1 MPYSRVVGKNLP
13 ASKALALKQALRFKS
28 AGQSLADASIS
39 VPALRLLVSLAA
51 AMPLVL
57 QSVMQ
62 LASLEA
68 IVSQQVIYLSSGI
81 LLATGHKF
89 YTGLF
94 KSIFNFQFTGHSLVA
109 LGSLAALGL
118 SLMEWAKLGS
128 AATSVGWMLLP
139 ALSFPVLLSSPFISK
154 MALFKGKLGESVDDL
169 HVLPKEAR
177 PKSAKGLAKK
187 VPLGT
192 IRPGDIIKLLPGEV
206 CPVDGIISEGI
217 GDFSGGWVT
226 GDTLPR
232 SKAPGETVF
241 AGEHNLNGTLSI
253 QATKAGNG
261 SALYE
266 AMQYSKNVKRRPFLD
281 RSRAIMIKRYTW
293 MLLLTAIG
301 TALFTAFQKTN
312 PILAL
317 NQALMILALGAPVG
331 LGLMTSFPLLVT
343 AKKLARFGVNLHDVR
358 IGDRMQKISQFML
371 SPLDFIVKRGPS
383 MGLVQTLDGESQID
397 HIKMAFAIMKANKHP
412 LTNSLLQVL
421 KVLEED
427 LTDLPSFDRVKSIP
441 GYGAI
446 AEMGERKFIL
456 GSPTLLSKLGVKYRQ
471 YDKLAYE
478 IEKIGHTA
486 VWLAEVGL
494 NNQPKA
500 IFEFAPSMR
509 PSSGIALKALKD
521 MDLEVLMAPGLAAHK
536 MAASLKNLKIDG
548 YINAQSVQDMM
559 KSVLIRQQRGDS
571 VCFIGS
577 SILDMAAMRAADVSI
592 ASVDGPKIVRDHA
605 PITMRVPDPAIV
617 TKTLSMCRSASMKSF
632 SNLWAM
638 FSFSGLGIA
647 MTILGLMS
655 TKVMIALAFM
665 SLFAVL
671 LNGLLL
677 LKD

>member
-1 MPYSRVVGKNLP
+1 MPYSRVAGKNLP
-13 ASKALALKQALRFKS
+13 AAKAIAWKQALRLKDSGKS
-28 AGQSLADASIS
+28 LVEASIS
-39 VPALRLLVSLAA
+39 LPALVLLMSMAAALPLVVQSVLHLVGAESLLSQQAIYVSSALLLV
-51 AMPLVL
+51 
-57 QSVMQ
+57 
-62 LASLEA
+62 
-68 IVSQQVIYLSSGI
+68 
-81 LLATGHKF
+81 TGHKF
-89 YTGLF
+89 FTSF
-94 KSIFNFQFTGHSLVA
+94 IKSIFNFQFTGYALVA
-109 LGSLAALGL
+109 LGALAALGL
-118 SLMEWAKLGS
+118 SLLEWAKL
-128 AATSVGWMLLP
+128 APEATSVGWMLLP
-139 ALSFPVLLSSPFISK
+139 ALSFPTLLASPFISK
-154 MALFKGKLGESVDDL
+154 MAMFKGIHGESIDDL

-241 AGEHNLNGTLSI
+241 AGEQNLNGTLSI

-266 AMQYSKNVKRRPFLD
+266 AMQYSRNVKRRPFVD
-281 RSRAIMIKRYTW
+281 RARMVMIKRYTW
-293 MLLLTAIG
+293 LLIFTAIG
-301 TALFTAFQKTN
+301 AALFTAFQKTN

-317 NQALMILALGAPVG
+317 DQALMILALGAPVG
-331 LGLMTSFPLLVT
+331 LGFMTSFPLLVT
-343 AKKLARFGVNLHDVR
+343 AKKLSRYGVNLHDVR
-358 IGDRMQKISQFML
+358 IGDRMQKITQFML

-397 HIKMAFAIMKANKHP
+397 HIKMAFAIMKATKHP

-427 LTDLPSFDRVKSIP
+427 LSDLPNFDRVKSIP

-509 PSSGIALKALKD
+509 PSSAISLKALKD
-521 MDLEVLMAPGLAAHK
+521 MDLEVLMAPGLAANK

-617 TKTLSMCRSASMKSF
+617 TKTLSMCRAASLKSF

-638 FSFSGLGIA
+638 FSVSGLGIA
-647 MTILGLMS
+647 MTMLGLMS
-655 TKVMIALAFM
+655 TKVMIALALLSF
-665 SLFAVL
+665 FAVII
-671 LNGLLL
+671 NGLLL